1 MNIFSLVLLFAFTL
15 PLAYSQAKEPELLTR
30 LIISVH
36 EPLNELGG
44 AVIVSGRQISDG
56 EWHAIEPEEGSKTD
70 NQKEF
75 HVNVSSPASI
85 VDFAYPQSGTYS
97 FILQSPPGSGSRPLR
112 TRQVLIGSAEVTDP
126 ETRKVTHW
134 PSMSVIHVQ
143 GSTYD
148 EGWARLLSS
157 TFDQAFTSDDNAA
170 VSIQRFAAGRVLS
183 LSGNAIE
190 TYVSD
195 TK

>member
-1 MNIFSLVLLFAFTL
+1 M
-15 PLAYSQAKEPELLTR
+15 TR
-30 LIISVH
+30 LIISV
-36 EPLNELGG
+36 EQPLNKEGG
-44 AVIVSGRQISDG
+44 AVIVSGRQISDD
-56 EWHAIEPEEGSKTD
+56 EWHAIETEEGSQND

-75 HVNVSSPASI
+75 HVSVSSPASI
-85 VDFAYPQSGTYS
+85 VDFVYPQSGTYS
-97 FILQSPPGSGSRPLR
+97 FIFQSPPGSDASPLR

-126 ETRKVTHW
+126 ETKKVINW

-157 TFDQAFTSDDNAA
+157 TFDLAFTGDDKAA
-170 VSIQRFAAGRVLS
+170 VSIQRFPAGRVLS
-183 LSGNAIE
+183 LSRSAIE
-190 TYVSD
+190 TYVRD